1 MVVSNTS
8 PIANLAVIGHL
19 RLLRDLYGTVLIP
32 EAVRRELAAAQ
43 PVASEVAAEDWI
55 EARPIRDRTLAE
67 SLTMQL
73 HLGEAEAIA
82 LAIEQEGELL
92 LMDERRGRKIAS
104 GFGLKPVGVL
114 GVILEAKSRKLIPAV
129 RPLLDALVG
138 QAGFWLSRNLYARVL
153 AEADEL

>member
-19 RLLRDLYGTVLIP
+19 RLLRDLYGTV
-32 EAVRRELAAAQ
+32 
-43 PVASEVAAEDWI
+43 
-55 EARPIRDRTLAE
+55 
-67 SLTMQL
+67 
-73 HLGEAEAIA
+73 
-82 LAIEQEGELL
+82 
-92 LMDERRGRKIAS
+92 
-104 GFGLKPVGVL
+104 
-114 GVILEAKSRKLIPAV
+114 LIPAV

>member
-32 EAVRRELAAAQ
+32 EAVRQELAAAQ
-43 PVASEVAAEDWI
+43 PVASGVAAEDWI